1 MMAALM
7 FVAGLGFLY
16 IGGEGLVRSAAAIG
30 VRIGMSPLVVGL
42 TLVAFA
48 TSAPELA
55 VCIGAALRGEPGL
68 ALGNVVGSNIANLT
82 LVVGIVGCI
91 APSKLRDKLVRGD
104 VAVLALSTVLVPAL
118 LLDGVIMRIEGG
130 SLILA
135 MMVYLGFTLWRTQAR
150 RGGEIVEAS
159 SVPILTKNL
168 LANALIA
175 IGALGLLIL
184 GSDWLVSASIRI
196 AIFVGVAPAII
207 GLSAAALGT
216 SLPEIA
222 ASIVSA
228 RHGHADM
235 AAGNLIG
242 SNIFNLLM
250 VLGATAIVRPLER
263 DAIGLIDIGVMVGT
277 TLGAI
282 ALMVSSPHLD
292 RRSGTVLIA
301 VYAAYVGWLFIGG
314 HGA

>member
-1 MMAALM
+1 
-7 FVAGLGFLY
+7 
-16 IGGEGLVRSAAAIG
+16 
-30 VRIGMSPLVVGL
+30 
-42 TLVAFA
+42 
-48 TSAPELA
+48 
-55 VCIGAALRGEPGL
+55 
-68 ALGNVVGSNIANLT
+68 
-82 LVVGIVGCI
+82 
-91 APSKLRDKLVRGD
+91 
-104 VAVLALSTVLVPAL
+104 VLALSTVLVPAL
-118 LLDGVIMRIEGG
+118 LLDGVVMRIEGG

-159 SVPILTKNL
+159 SVPILTKNPV
-168 LANALIA
+168 ANILIA

-196 AIFVGVAPAII
+196 ATIAGVAPAII

-250 VLGATAIVRPLER
+250 VLGATALVRPLQR
-263 DAIGLIDIGVMVGT
+263 DAIGMIDIAVMIAT

-282 ALMVSSPHLD
+282 ALMVSSPHLG
-292 RRSGTVLIA
+292 RRSGTLLIA
-301 VYAAYVGWLFIGG
+301 VYAAYVAWLFIGG